1 MSRWCLIQP
10 DDEELGMRFALID
23 QILEMEAGTSITAVK
38 NLSLAEEYLADHFPG
53 FPVMPGVLMLETLV
67 QAGAWLIRYTENFE
81 HSTIML
87 KQAGALKFNN
97 FVSPGQTLTVNLTTH
112 KWEEDE
118 ITFKAKGQIGD
129 VSAVSARII
138 LQRFN
143 LRDKNPKMASAD
155 EHQIEKMKEMFQHIY
170 KQA

>member
-1 MSRWCLIQP
+1 
-10 DDEELGMRFALID
+10 MRFALID
-23 QILEMEAGTSITAVK
+23 QIVDMKAGESITAIK

-67 QAGAWLIRYTENFE
+67 QAGAWLIRHTENFE
-81 HSTIML
+81 HSTVML

-112 KWEEDE
+112 KWEDDG

-143 LRDKNPKMASAD
+143 LRDKNPNMASAD
-155 EHQIEKMKEMFQHIY
+155 EFQIQKSKEMFQHIY
-170 KQA
+170 KQD